1 MSSRIVQQ
9 TLEGLA
15 VSAMP
20 RVRTTDGHLLDWD
33 RDTIAKQLL
42 KETKLSEQFY
52 KEPGITE
59 EEAQDIAKEVERRVR
74 WMNVQYLSGPL
85 VREIMNVILLERH
98 HAEWRNICTR
108 VGTPVYDAHLIDI
121 GTGFEAKENANLQ
134 ENAETSH
141 KKKADKI
148 SKEQYLLLLPPYLAD
163 RHLAGDLHIHDL
175 EYFGTRPFC
184 IDGSTAVPVIDKG
197 LTTVIRPD
205 ELPFLGDYLYPEDLF
220 AISPCGPKKVKKV
233 SRRLADRD
241 MLWIKTSSGKS
252 LKVTAEHRIPVNG
265 QGIKRAA
272 EIKEGD
278 VLGSAFELGLNLRGQ
293 PIESLNLIREFLDRV
308 PAKHL
313 DNVFVRGAR
322 PLFDSIIDNEKC
334 SSFSEIS
341 RSLGVEHHKEWYTKG
356 IMPIALFGRLSEL
369 YGLDEKSLA
378 DLRVGV
384 TGSEHDL
391 PAAFPITV
399 EVAKLLGYFI
409 SEGNYNVQE
418 SISYNLAITGSNHV
432 EGVMSCLAGDLN
444 SYATVSESGPSTRM
458 IYGVEGAWERSKQVY
473 FGGKLIFLLFRYVFG
488 IAGKSSN
495 KRLPRIVFHL
505 NDEHLFGFLSALFTG
520 DGSAFYRPEKSDCI
534 VNYTTASEM
543 LRQELC
549 LLLASLGMNPHVVEL
564 YGGEERRTL
573 YRIQL
578 HGWKNIQTFRR
589 WAQFYDMRQE
599 HIDRFLA
606 NVKDGQ
612 RSPRPEEVR
621 EVTTVR
627 PSGDY
632 VYDLFLEGD
641 DEESHTYFASDG
653 LLIHNCQD
661 WDLRYFLYY
670 GLMPDGLGTKA
681 SVAGP
686 AKKAEVAILHAVK
699 ALGSAQTNFAG
710 GQGFYNFLTF
720 IAPYFESK
728 DYSEILQLMQMFVYE
743 MTQMMV
749 ARGGQLVF
757 SSVQLTPGVPK
768 LWRDK
773 PAVYAGRVW
782 NGSSADAPL
791 KTYGQFEREV
801 RLAFKALMEV
811 MLAGDYWGKPF
822 NFPKPE
828 ISIEPDFM
836 KEDEAFNAANPDL
849 PTYQE
854 LYLLTFKLAAEYG
867 TPYFDNQL
875 PAYRGAGEGISCYQ
889 CLADDELV
897 PFVDEGEKMQIKP
910 IGELFEVACR
920 NGMDTDLNGVE
931 FAGIKAKTPSID
943 FDTHKA
949 SLKPFSG
956 VMRQIYRGKMLKITL
971 TTGRQ
976 IRVTPDHPVF
986 ALESG
991 SFVRKQAK
999 GLEVG
1004 EFLPVLKNADIGLAF
1019 DSYLDVKK
1027 ALTDAGY
1034 ASEIQSTEAEIN
1046 IKNAKK
1052 HGLPKQIP
1060 ITQELIKFLGYYLA
1074 EGCSDHCDRRY
1085 TVRLSFGKHEADLI
1099 EESLRCL
1106 RCLGFEP
1113 AVSVEKTACNVVVNS
1128 KLLYLL
1134 IDSLGC
1140 GHNAHDKSVPDLLF
1154 NIEPSLVGQY
1164 ICCAFKGDGN
1174 IDIQV
1179 NEAKGYVHTTHNI
1192 RMRLVSRD
1200 AVQRLIF
1207 LAQRIGI
1214 QMNYMV
1220 RDETVMHPHT
1230 GAPYDLTSYTCYITS
1245 QDQIQRFQSET
1256 GYGESAIS
1264 QSDIDVAGAFTRIP
1278 IIQSGIEYSNLRYP
1292 SQYRSNGYKC
1302 INQQLILDNRA
1313 TLAVLRMIDGDIH
1326 PLKIKKIEEV
1336 DYDGYVYDLV
1346 DVSETHNFCNALGVV
1361 TGNCCA
1367 YQFAATFDSDNQFED
1382 KLYFKNGKHFS
1393 MGSWQVVSLNC
1404 PRAAYLARG
1413 DDELLFEY
1421 LRELMDTSVE
1431 IFKVKREWMNQI
1443 IKNHRMPFATQQ
1455 PKDPVTGEKGSV
1467 AVGLEGLVYT
1477 IGVVGVNEM
1486 VQFHTGKQMHES
1498 RDAWKLAVRAMTE
1511 MEIYAKKLSVQHG
1524 MTIALART
1532 PAETTAQRFAVSD
1545 LIHEEFRDCAEG
1557 VVKGDIAAV
1566 KKKLHKTRDLPV
1578 YYTNGTHLPPGA
1590 DVTIFERAKHEHV
1603 FFPIV
1608 DGGNIFHIF
1617 MGEATPDPQGLMD
1630 FGLRLARET
1639 QIGYFTFTKDMTVC
1653 LGCSQVS
1660 GGLSDRCPSC
1670 GSEDVDHISRITGYL
1685 QAVSGWNSA
1694 KRQEL
1699 KDRKRYNELA

>member
-1 MSSRIVQQ
+1 VQQ

-33 RDTIAKQLL
+33 REAIAKQLL

-98 HAEWRNICTR
+98 HTEWRNICTR

-121 GTGFEAKENANLQ
+121 GTGFESKENANLQ

-148 SKEQYLLLLPPYLAD
+148 SKEQYLLLLPPHLAD

-184 IDGSTAVPVIDKG
+184 LDGSTEVNFRGTIPFPVTLQSANG
-197 LTTVIRPD
+197 TSCTVQAPLVDDVICLD
-205 ELPFLGDYLYPEDLF
+205 GLPFGDCDSITFPVNTFSVLTPKGYLPVLK
-220 AISPCGPKKVKKV
+220 A
-233 SRRLADRD
+233 SRRPAKPNEMLSLVTESNKRLLATKD
-241 MLWIKTSSGKS
+241 
-252 LKVTAEHRIPVNG
+252 HRIPVKTAKG
-265 QGIKRAA
+265 MDIMTAG
-272 EIKEGD
+272 ELSVGD
-278 VLGSAFELGLNLRGQ
+278 
-293 PIESLNLIREFLDRV
+293 
-308 PAKHL
+308 
-313 DNVFVRGAR
+313 
-322 PLFDSIIDNEKC
+322 
-334 SSFSEIS
+334 
-341 RSLGVEHHKEWYTKG
+341 
-356 IMPIALFGRLSEL
+356 ML
-369 YGLDEKSLA
+369 YGAADFAHE
-378 DLRVGV
+378 DLRV
-384 TGSEHDL
+384 L
-391 PAAFPITV
+391 P
-399 EVAKLLGYFI
+399 G
-409 SEGNYNVQE
+409 
-418 SISYNLAITGSNHV
+418 
-432 EGVMSCLAGDLN
+432 GD
-444 SYATVSESGPSTRM
+444 ATIR
-458 IYGVEGAWERSKQVY
+458 
-473 FGGKLIFLLFRYVFG
+473 
-488 IAGKSSN
+488 
-495 KRLPRIVFHL
+495 RI
-505 NDEHLFGFLSALFTG
+505 E
-520 DGSAFYRPEKSDCI
+520 P
-534 VNYTTASEM
+534 VN
-543 LRQELC
+543 
-549 LLLASLGMNPHVVEL
+549 
-564 YGGEERRTL
+564 
-573 YRIQL
+573 
-578 HGWKNIQTFRR
+578 
-589 WAQFYDMRQE
+589 
-599 HIDRFLA
+599 
-606 NVKDGQ
+606 
-612 RSPRPEEVR
+612 
-621 EVTTVR
+621 
-627 PSGDY
+627 PSGKY
-632 VYDLFLEGD
+632 VYDLFIKGD
-641 DEESHTYFASDG
+641 DSEESHTFFTANG
-653 LLIHNCQD
+653 LLVHNCQD

-686 AKKAEVAILHAVK
+686 AKKPEVAMLHAVK

-728 DYSEILQLMQMFVYE
+728 SYAEIVQLMQMFVYE

-773 PAVYAGRVW
+773 PAVYAGKVW
-782 NGSSADAPL
+782 NGSSPDAPL

-836 KEDEAFNAANPDL
+836 KEDEAFNTAHPDL
-849 PTYQE
+849 PTYQQ

-889 CLADDELV
+889 CLAKDELV
-897 PFVDEGEKMQIKP
+897 PFVGESGELQIKQ
-910 IGELFEVACR
+910 IDDLFEIAAK
-920 NGMDTDLNGVE
+920 NGFDTDLNGVE
-931 FAGIKAKTPSID
+931 FAKLNAKTPSVN
-943 FDTHKA
+943 FDTLKT
-949 SLKPFSG
+949 SLNAFRG
-956 VMRQIYRGKMLKITL
+956 VMRQSYHGKLLKITL
-971 TTGRQ
+971 TTGRR
-976 IRVTPDHPVF
+976 IRVTPNHPVF
-986 ALESG
+986 ALENG
-991 SFVRKQAK
+991 SFAKKQAK
-999 GLEVG
+999 ELDVG
-1004 EFLPVLKNADIGLAF
+1004 EFLPILKNANVRTVLK
-1019 DSYLDVKK
+1019 SYLDVNKT
-1027 ALTDAGY
+1027 LTDAGFS
-1034 ASEIQSTEAEIN
+1034 SEIQSNETEVN

-1052 HGLPKQIP
+1052 RGLPKQIP
-1060 ITQELIKFLGYYLA
+1060 ITEELIKFLGYYLA
-1074 EGCSDHCDRRY
+1074 EGCIDHCARRY
-1085 TVRLSFGKHEADLI
+1085 SVRLSFGKHETQLI
-1099 EESLRCL
+1099 EDSLRCM
-1106 RCLGFEP
+1106 RGLGFEP
-1113 AVSVEKTACNVVVNS
+1113 TVSVEKTASNVVVNS

-1134 IDSLGC
+1134 IDALGC

-1174 IDIQV
+1174 INIQLD
-1179 NEAKGYVHTTHNI
+1179 EIRGYTHIAHNI
-1192 RMRLVSRD
+1192 RMKLVSRD

-1220 RDETVMHPHT
+1220 RDETVKHPHT
-1230 GAPYDLTSYTCYITS
+1230 GEPYQLTSYTCYITS
-1245 QDQIQRFQSET
+1245 QDQIQRFQREV
-1256 GYGESAIS
+1256 GYGDCAVA
-1264 QSDIDVAGAFTRIP
+1264 QSELNVGGAFTRVP
-1278 IIQSGIEYSNLRYP
+1278 IKESCIEYSNLKYP
-1292 SQYRSNGYKC
+1292 SQYQSSGYRC
-1302 INQQLILDNRA
+1302 VNQQLILDTQA
-1313 TLAVLRMIDGDIH
+1313 TDAIQKLLQGDIH
-1326 PLKIKKIEEV
+1326 PLKIKKIEEE

-1367 YQFAATFDSDNQFED
+1367 YQFAATYDSDSQFED
-1382 KLYFKNGKHFS
+1382 KLYFKDGKHFS

-1455 PKDPVTGEKGSV
+1455 PRDPSTGEKGSI

-1486 VQFHTGKQMHES
+1486 VQFHTGKQMHEA
-1498 RDAWKLAVRAMTE
+1498 REAWKLAVRAMTE
-1511 MEIYAKKLSVQHG
+1511 MEIYAKKLSLQHG

-1545 LIHEEFRDCAEG
+1545 LIHEEFRDCAEK
-1557 VVKGDIAAV
+1557 VVKGDLDAV
-1566 KKKLHKTRDLPV
+1566 KKNVHKTRDLPV
-1578 YYTNGTHLPPGA
+1578 YYTNGTHLPPSA
-1590 DVTIFERAKHEHV
+1590 DVTIFERAKLEHV

-1630 FGLRLARET
+1630 FGMRLAKET
-1639 QIGYFTFTKDMTVC
+1639 QIGYFTFSRDMTVC
-1653 LGCSQVS
+1653 LGCAQVS
-1660 GGLSDRCPSC
+1660 GGLEDKCPSC

-1685 QAVSGWNSA
+1685 QAVSGWNNA